1 MTDLSDL
8 KARLAANCGC
18 DVDAEQ
24 EAGGSW
30 TGRII
35 RCDQC
40 EALAAIQ
47 ALEAERD
54 RMQAVVRQATKK
66 NFELVATHAM
76 LTDELRNSEAL
87 NELAA
92 LNRQAKYV
100 GPLSY
105 GNWDDGI
112 FLITDGEGEPFADV
126 FAGPAAGHFVAAS
139 VNYVRQTLAVMA
151 LRARKAL
158 RSDE

>member
-8 KARLAANCGC
+8 KERLAARMVLKPAPEISPFLSRRVP
-18 DVDAEQ
+18 DPLSA
-24 EAGGSW
+24 
-30 TGRII
+30 
-35 RCDQC
+35 

-54 RMQAVVRQATKK
+54 RLEAVVRQATKK

-105 GNWDDGI
+105 SNWDDGI

-126 FAGPAAGHFVAAS
+126 FAGPAAGHFVSAAT
-139 VNYVRQTLAVMA
+139 NYVRQTLAVMA
-151 LRARKAL
+151 IRARQAIG
-158 RSDE
+158 SDG